1 MRAYKVLSEK
11 VEVGPLLRSMELDR
25 EKLLAVLDFADAQR
39 ALCNSN
45 DVKGFDLIT
54 THDKAARALREQFCG
69 DRWEKDE
76 TDNQAG
82 IRNSHLKIRIVPC
95 NFDKNAGNPDLSVTP
110 KNRHPKGSASK
121 AKVRCN
127 QTGWLPG
134 LSMPEPTQ
142 DEYETWLL
150 GIYADDDG
158 RGAELSLPLNFSGGK
173 FSKFVTRIVLEQRN
187 DEISAAIRKSPDSE
201 PPTEIVDIAVK
212 RK

>member
-1 MRAYKVLSEK
+1 MRVLDVLFNP
-11 VEVGPLLRSMELDR
+11 VEVDPLLRSMELDR
-25 EKLLAVLDFADAQR
+25 EKFLAVLDHADAQR
-39 ALCNSN
+39 ALCTSN

-54 THDKAARALREQFCG
+54 MHDKAVRGLRERFCG

-82 IRNSHLKIRIVPC
+82 IRNPHLKIRIVPC
-95 NFDKNAGNPDLSVTP
+95 NFDENAGNPDPSVTP
-110 KNRHPKGSASK
+110 RNRHLKGSASK
-121 AKVRCN
+121 AKVRYN

-134 LSMPEPTQ
+134 LPMPEPTQ
-142 DEYETWLL
+142 DEYTTWLL
-150 GIYADDDG
+150 GMYADDDG

-173 FSKFVTRIVLEQRN
+173 FSKFVTRIILEMHSF
-187 DEISAAIRKSPDSE
+187 DSGGAPRKTSDSE

>member
-1 MRAYKVLSEK
+1 MRTHEVLSET
-11 VEVGPLLRSMELDR
+11 VEVDPLLRGMELDR
-25 EKLLAVLDFADAQR
+25 EKLLAVLDYADAQR
-39 ALCNSN
+39 ALCTSN

-54 THDKAARALREQFCG
+54 MHDKAARALREQFCG

-82 IRNSHLKIRIVPC
+82 IKNPHLKIRIVPC
-95 NFDKNAGNPDLSVTP
+95 NFDENAGNPDPSVTP
-110 KNRHPKGSASK
+110 RNRHPKGSASK

-127 QTGWLPG
+127 QTEWLPG

-142 DEYETWLL
+142 GEYETWLL

-158 RGAELSLPLNFSGGK
+158 RGAVLSLPLNFSGGK
-173 FSKFVTRIVLEQRN
+173 FSQFVTRIVLEQRTDKN
-187 DEISAAIRKSPDSE
+187 ATATRKTPDNE
-201 PPTEIVDIAVK
+201 PPTEIVDIVVK